1 MEDVQKIKLAAEQ
14 LEVAKDVVAGDT
26 VRVSVKVETE
36 QRHVTLAAASESIS
50 IETVEIGREVAE
62 APPVRTEG
70 NVTIIPILEEVTV
83 VTKRLILK
91 EEIRMTR
98 TRTET
103 TSVETVPLRT
113 EHAVVER
120 FSSHK

>member
-26 VRVSVKVETE
+26 VRVSVQVETE

>member
-1 MEDVQKIKLAAEQ
+1 
-14 LEVAKDVVAGDT
+14 
-26 VRVSVKVETE
+26 VSVKVETE